1 MEIEFTVRLPVDSH
15 SVPFVRG
22 LCRKALDHLK
32 VGKDVTDEIVLALT
46 EACANVVQHSGDDG
60 DYEVAVRIDDD
71 TCRISVWDEGGGF
84 EVPDLSRPVDPTADG
99 GAGLVLMRALV
110 DELAFE
116 HDRDGRH
123 RVTLEKRLGTRPALR
138 LIDEAG
144 GRDL

>member
-1 MEIEFTVRLPVDSH
+1 MKIEFTVRLPVDSH

-22 LCRKALDHLK
+22 LCRRALEHLQ
-32 VGKDVTDEIVLALT
+32 VDRDTTDQIVLALT

-71 TCRISVWDEGGGF
+71 TCRISVWDEGSGF
-84 EVPDLSRPVDPTADG
+84 EMPDLSQPVDPTEG

-110 DELAFE
+110 DDLAFE

-123 RVTLEKRLGTRPALR
+123 RVTLEKRLDAGHALR
-138 LIDEAG
+138 LIE
-144 GRDL
+144 